1 LKNRGSQTHQNGENS
16 KKQKIYNMII
26 LDESGSM
33 ESIKSN
39 IVSGFNEVIQ
49 SISGIEKQFPEQKH
63 FISFI
68 TFNGLGIKTHLE
80 NQPVNKIKEIDEKI
94 YNPDSITPLYDA
106 IGFSVSKLKLFLSNK
121 KRFNVYVTI
130 LTDGLENASKE
141 YSSKQVKEL
150 IENLKMDNWTFNY
163 IGTDH
168 DITKVASSIS
178 ISSTMFFDKNEKSMK
193 GMFAAER
200 SARFAFCKVI
210 NEINEDK
217 SVD

>member
-1 LKNRGSQTHQNGENS
+1 
-16 KKQKIYNMII
+16 
-26 LDESGSM
+26 M

-94 YNPDSITPLYDA
+94 YNPDSVTPLYDA

-178 ISSTMFFDKNEKSMK
+178 INSTMFFDKNEKSMQR
-193 GMFAAER
+193 MFDAER
-200 SARFAFCKVI
+200 FARFEFCKVI

-217 SVD
+217 SVI